1 VIAAITDE
9 SERKSDLSKQRNAE
23 AKLPKS
29 QRSHNYATHQAELAE
44 KKALDAEQRLVSVNT
59 EIANVEKQL
68 QSKRMERFVIE
79 KTIEDRKFSLEEV
92 ETELATNRDLL
103 DMVNSQIEEAKQY
116 LSDFQESFFNAVGNV
131 TKNIYVRAIA
141 LLKGNQSGAEQ
152 YAQKILQEYS
162 EIAPE
167 PLRDICKS
175 AAKAVEDIELES
187 RMKRKDQTMDLN

>member
-1 VIAAITDE
+1 
-9 SERKSDLSKQRNAE
+9 
-23 AKLPKS
+23 
-29 QRSHNYATHQAELAE
+29 
-44 KKALDAEQRLVSVNT
+44 
-59 EIANVEKQL
+59 
-68 QSKRMERFVIE
+68 MIE

-152 YAQKILQEYS
+152 YAQRILQEYS

-187 RMKRKDQTMDLN
+187 RMKRKDQTMDLNK